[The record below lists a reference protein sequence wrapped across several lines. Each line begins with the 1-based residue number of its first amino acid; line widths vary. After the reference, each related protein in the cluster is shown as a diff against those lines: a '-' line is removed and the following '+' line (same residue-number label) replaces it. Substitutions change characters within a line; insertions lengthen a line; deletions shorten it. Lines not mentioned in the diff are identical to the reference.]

1 MKDKADH
8 DLYIF
13 TNEYPYGT
21 GETFIENELTI
32 LSGQFQTIYLF
43 PLQNT
48 GRARAIPV
56 ENTKVVYLFKERKI
70 NKWDVAARNFFRIAE
85 ILLFEMKCATSFFK
99 FMRLLPSYRSRL
111 ITNMDRSEVLKKYMD
126 KTDVKNVVFYSF
138 WTDDWATVLSIL
150 KWKNDIPGFI
160 SRVHGYDLY
169 EERWPFQR
177 IPFRNLHLKYV
188 SKILAASKDGMHYM
202 QSNYPAYHEKFA
214 LSHMNTCDNGINP
227 FYEDDEFVIVS
238 CSSIVPLKRVYLIP
252 ELLKKVPF
260 KTRWVHFGDGT
271 GMKQLK
277 EQTNSLPAHV
287 IVELMG
293 NVENSEVIRFYQTVK
308 VNLFILLS
316 ETEGG
321 VPLALQEAASFGI
334 PLLGTDAGG
343 IPEIVNARTGILLEK
358 KSDFTE
364 LVNIVVNF
372 KSSSKNSPDF
382 RNGVRQFWSETYS
395 PEINHL
401 KLYNYLNC
409 KPDDF

>member
-1 MKDKADH
+1 MDKQNDN
-8 DLYIF
+8 LFLF

-21 GETFIENELTI
+21 GETFIENELSI
-32 LSGQFQTIYLF
+32 LSDKFQTIYLF

-48 GRARAIPV
+48 GKARPIPV
-56 ENTKVVYLFKERKI
+56 ENIKVVFLFEKRKI
-70 NKWDVAARNFFRIAE
+70 NKWKVAARNFFLIAR
-85 ILLFEMKCATSFFK
+85 ILLFEMTHATSFLK
-99 FMRLLPSYRSRL
+99 FLRLLPSYRSRI
-111 ITNMDRSEVLKKYMD
+111 ITNMDRSEVLKDYMN
-126 KTDVKNVVFYSF
+126 KTDVKDVVFYSF

-150 KWKNDIPGFI
+150 KLKNEIPRFI

-169 EERWPFQR
+169 EERWPFQT
-177 IPFRNLHLKYV
+177 IPFRNFHLKHV
-188 SKILAASKDGMHYM
+188 SKILAASKDGMDYLKSH
-202 QSNYPAYHEKFA
+202 YPAYGEKFR
-214 LSHMNTCDNGINP
+214 LSHMNVSDKGVNP